1 MKKYITLFLLFLS
14 TQSFAQQAELQ
25 RAIELNK
32 QKKHAEAIVLFE
44 QLLNKQ
50 YGPLDENTQIYCMA
64 LNAGNYYALNNYK
77 KAYEKYDEELKFLR
91 TIKKEDDK
99 NIKALV
105 KFMEELKS
113 IIPDFNTPSAVVQ
126 NTAEANS
133 AAQAA
138 PTDKTV
144 TLTVSGQGKTKD
156 EAKQNALRSAI
167 EQAFGTFISSNT
179 QILNDNLVKDEVVS
193 VSNGN
198 IKNFEI
204 LSEVNIPDGGFAT
217 SLKAT
222 VSVTKLTSFVESK
235 GGAIEFKG
243 NLFTFNIKQQILNEK
258 NELQI
263 INDLLIISKDLMKK
277 SFNYDLS
284 VGNPQQNSENK
295 EEWTIPFIVSVKSNE
310 NFLKFYDFFI
320 RTLEGASMTIDEA
333 KNYESLGKKVFPYE
347 FIEITGSSI
356 DKKTIILRNEDSALI
371 INMKFPLS
379 FVDNILSISIND
391 DNGKYQFSPS
401 FKYKNFF
408 NKTVFE
414 TNFQPISFRYGPNF
428 SESSSN
434 IFQTYELVFFDAGSN
449 SYNKTNQRFGTS
461 FNLKKYTKPETEI
474 VKITI
479 PKTFTLDEINKLS
492 NFKVSIPL

>member
-1 MKKYITLFLLFLS
+1 MKKLILICALLFNLVS
-14 TQSFAQQAELQ
+14 LAQE
-25 RAIELNK
+25 
-32 QKKHAEAIVLFE
+32 
-44 QLLNKQ
+44 
-50 YGPLDENTQIYCMA
+50 
-64 LNAGNYYALNNYK
+64 
-77 KAYEKYDEELKFLR
+77 
-91 TIKKEDDK
+91 
-99 NIKALV
+99 
-105 KFMEELKS
+105 
-113 IIPDFNTPSAVVQ
+113 
-126 NTAEANS
+126 
-133 AAQAA
+133 
-138 PTDKTV
+138 DKTV
-144 TLTVSGQGKTKD
+144 TLTVSGSGKTLE
-156 EAKQNALRSAI
+156 EAKTNALRSAI
-167 EQAFGTFISSNT
+167 EQAFGAFISSKT
-179 QILNDNLVKDEVVS
+179 EILNDNLVKDQVVS

-235 GGAIEFKG
+235 GGEIEFKG

-284 VGNPQQNSENK
+284 VGNPQQNSGNK

-320 RTLEGASMTIDEA
+320 RTLKGASMTIDEA
-333 KNYESLGKKVFPYE
+333 ENYRSFGKKVFPYE
-347 FIEITGSSI
+347 FIEISGYSF
-356 DKKTIILRNEDSALI
+356 DKKTIILRDEYSSSI
-371 INMKFPLS
+371 IGKIFPLS
-379 FVDNILSISIND
+379 FVDNFLSISIND

-401 FKYKNFF
+401 FEYESFK

-414 TNFQPISFRYGPNF
+414 TNFQPISFKYGPNF

-434 IFQTYELVFFDAGSN
+434 IFETYELVFFDAGSN
-449 SYNKTNQRFGTS
+449 GYNKTNQSFGTS

-479 PKTFTLDEINKLS
+479 YKTFTLDEINNLS
-492 NFKVSIPL
+492 NFKVSLPLLKNF